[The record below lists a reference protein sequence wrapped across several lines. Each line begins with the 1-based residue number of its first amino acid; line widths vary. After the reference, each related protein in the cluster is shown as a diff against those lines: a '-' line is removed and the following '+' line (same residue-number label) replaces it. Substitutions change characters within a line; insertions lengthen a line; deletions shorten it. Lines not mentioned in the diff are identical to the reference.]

1 MQNYFKRIKE
11 IWNHPSNRDK
21 QLKALGRAGNW
32 QLKHKISE
40 KPIDVNAFGY
50 KILLYPDS
58 LQTRAIVYYTPLK
71 DYDVTQFIQRYL
83 KVGDSFLDIGAN
95 IGLYTLLAC
104 SVVSKSGSVDSF
116 EPCPKTF
123 RRLEENVARNELNQV
138 KLHQTVLGENSSV
151 IKFTVDLDTIN
162 HVLSSAPPKTEDNYI
177 EVSCQPLDEI
187 INDKDYAMAKLDV
200 EGYELPVLR
209 GGSKMLSHQNPP
221 VLMLEI
227 NEEFKRYGITA
238 LEIVNQLQ
246 KWGYYS
252 ASYDADSNELKFT
265 NQVWDD
271 VLFIHEDYQETVIS
285 RLNSH
290 LPS

>member
-1 MQNYFKRIKE
+1 
-11 IWNHPSNRDK
+11 
-21 QLKALGRAGNW
+21 
-32 QLKHKISE
+32 
-40 KPIDVNAFGY
+40 
-50 KILLYPDS
+50 
-58 LQTRAIVYYTPLK
+58 
-71 DYDVTQFIQRYL
+71 
-83 KVGDSFLDIGAN
+83 
-95 IGLYTLLAC
+95 
-104 SVVSKSGSVDSF
+104 
-116 EPCPKTF
+116 
-123 RRLEENVARNELNQV
+123 
-138 KLHQTVLGENSSV
+138 
-151 IKFTVDLDTIN
+151 
-162 HVLSSAPPKTEDNYI
+162 
-177 EVSCQPLDEI
+177 
-187 INDKDYAMAKLDV
+187 
-200 EGYELPVLR
+200 
-209 GGSKMLSHQNPP
+209 MLSHQNPP

>member
-1 MQNYFKRIKE
+1 
-11 IWNHPSNRDK
+11 
-21 QLKALGRAGNW
+21 
-32 QLKHKISE
+32 
-40 KPIDVNAFGY
+40 
-50 KILLYPDS
+50 
-58 LQTRAIVYYTPLK
+58 
-71 DYDVTQFIQRYL
+71 
-83 KVGDSFLDIGAN
+83 
-95 IGLYTLLAC
+95 
-104 SVVSKSGSVDSF
+104 
-116 EPCPKTF
+116 
-123 RRLEENVARNELNQV
+123 
-138 KLHQTVLGENSSV
+138 
-151 IKFTVDLDTIN
+151 
-162 HVLSSAPPKTEDNYI
+162 
-177 EVSCQPLDEI
+177 
-187 INDKDYAMAKLDV
+187 
-200 EGYELPVLR
+200 
-209 GGSKMLSHQNPP
+209 MLSHQNSP